1 MMETKKMPPKGQLN
15 QKNRKGRAQAWLR
28 AALLLL
34 LVGACSYMIWQQGTQ
49 DAPPPGTLLQTPQ
62 DTDAPTP
69 QSAPMPQSAR
79 TLREIAYDKDMNTLT
94 QLTQNEQTDE
104 QTREQAAQ
112 RITQMVSDHQ
122 SEIGIEEALAQAG
135 FSPLMV
141 LLQNGALT
149 VMVAPDSLAETESA
163 TILSICAAHT
173 DIGIDNIRIMTGQ
186 DAL

>member
-1 MMETKKMPPKGQLN
+1 MMETKKMPPKGQMN
-15 QKNRKGRAQAWLR
+15 HENHKGRGRAWLR

-49 DAPPPGTLLQTPQ
+49 DVQPPSTQLQTPQ
-62 DTDAPTP
+62 DTAVPAPE
-69 QSAPMPQSAR
+69 SAR
-79 TLREIAYDKDMNTLT
+79 TLRETAYDKDINTLT
-94 QLTQNEQTDE
+94 ELTQNEQTDE
-104 QTREQAAQ
+104 QTRNQAAQ

-149 VMVAPDSLAETESA
+149 VMVTPDSLAETQSA